1 MQQDK
6 IVVGLDIGT
15 TKICALVGRK
25 NEYGKLEIMGMGTA
39 VSDGVQRGIVL
50 NIDKTVEAIKRAIRQ
65 AEEQSGIDI
74 GVVNVGIAGQHIK
87 SLQHNGSITRP
98 SGDNE
103 ITQDDVN
110 RLTADMYRLVT
121 PPGSQ
126 IIHVMPQDYK
136 VDFEGGVTDPVGM
149 AGVRLEGNF
158 HIITAQ
164 SSAINNINKCVTKA
178 GLAISDLILEPLAS
192 SVSVLSDEEKEAG
205 VALVDIG
212 GGTTDLAVFK
222 DGIIRHAAVL
232 PFGGN
237 VITQD
242 IKQGCNVTPNQA
254 EQLKVKFGKAIAEEA
269 SDYEIVSIPGLPN
282 RPPKEVSLKNL
293 AYIIEARM
301 SEIIEL
307 VYAEIYRMGLHEHL
321 SAGIVLT
328 GGGSQLQNLE
338 QLTEY
343 LTGLDTRIGY
353 PNQHLGKSKVE
364 AVKSPMHATGVG
376 LVLAGYQ
383 AQDERN
389 NARPG
394 YAEEELSSY
403 SYQPAPAAPAP
414 LAAPVI
420 PSFTA
425 APAPVVPAATVPAAP
440 EEPKAPKGPSKFG
453 SYLGDI
459 TRKLKGILIDDFDD
473 KQY

>member
-1 MQQDK
+1 
-6 IVVGLDIGT
+6 
-15 TKICALVGRK
+15 
-25 NEYGKLEIMGMGTA
+25 
-39 VSDGVQRGIVL
+39 VL
-50 NIDKTVEAIKRAIRQ
+50 NIDKTVDAIKRAIRQ

-136 VDFEGGVTDPVGM
+136 VDFEGGVLDPIGM

-164 SSAINNINKCVTKA
+164 SAAINNINKCVTKA
-178 GLAISDLILEPLAS
+178 GLAIADLILEPLAS

-205 VALVDIG
+205 VALIDIG

-237 VITQD
+237 IITQD

-307 VYAEIYRMGLHEHL
+307 VYAEIYRMGLHEQL

-353 PNQHLGKSKVE
+353 PNQHLGKGKIE

-383 AQDERN
+383 AQDERI
-389 NARPG
+389 ARPG
-394 YAEEELSSY
+394 YGEEEVPAY
-403 SYQPAPAAPAP
+403 SYQA
-414 LAAPVI
+414 AAPV
-420 PSFTA
+420 A
-425 APAPVVPAATVPAAP
+425 APVVPSFAPAPPAAVQPAAP
-440 EEPKAPKGPSKFG
+440 TPPEAPKPPKEQKGLKF
-453 SYLGDI
+453 LGDI